1 MNTSIMQD
9 FRPTTTSNSRAS
21 RACDRCYIQRKK
33 CDGNKPCLRCRGQA
47 SCEYLRPVS
56 KRVKNSHKTCIQQ
69 PTRGQVQA
77 QARCLWSKS
86 TLVNTAAPSVWD
98 EINHDGDR
106 ELLPPFSNHTLST
119 SPQTSFLIVPNILTP
134 GRDESPSQC
143 LDVACNETGHWDLPT
158 THTLQ
163 RPVSCA
169 SIEASDEY
177 PVLQP
182 LYNHIRGVI
191 SIHQARCLLEQYFES
206 RFQSSAHPNCSLL
219 DVFLL
224 RKQDFLTKSFPRIC
238 KPVLLASML
247 WTVAEAGMS
256 HILPRQ
262 CGDLHKMRRGLE
274 SITLGLLP
282 TTRQGDSHLG
292 ERSKD
297 PHSGDWTHPP
307 NIDIDDVIAYIHV
320 ATIVSTNQG
329 KDACL
334 FWWHAAFK
342 SARQIGLHQECDG
355 SQRGTVTIYPPSPDE
370 LQVKVQPLSELEGP
384 PDSGSRAEMLSETR
398 RRTWWLL
405 YIHDRYLSL
414 RFRRRHEISDSE
426 CEGRLLP
433 LADLLW
439 RSDSDKRF
447 QQRLRFPSL
456 QCTGDGIFSW
466 LLPLLT
472 IVGTILDY
480 KDTSSHHI
488 LGTSPLWT
496 TAMQAKMTT
505 MLNTYSR
512 SVVEFEQEPRDH
524 GGDSFHITTIG
535 AYARF
540 FIQTARV
547 LLAGGEL
554 VREALQPS
562 VSLTSGKR
570 LYEAT
575 NRAIMTTN
583 NISSILEIDPDLS
596 FIPYF
601 SGIHLIQTGMPLLSS
616 TDRLQTQSG
625 SVILEACDV
634 VVKALEVYY
643 VTTSVSFYVRLP
655 LILLSLSLP
664 C

>member
-1 MNTSIMQD
+1 
-9 FRPTTTSNSRAS
+9 
-21 RACDRCYIQRKK
+21 
-33 CDGNKPCLRCRGQA
+33 
-47 SCEYLRPVS
+47 
-56 KRVKNSHKTCIQQ
+56 
-69 PTRGQVQA
+69 
-77 QARCLWSKS
+77 
-86 TLVNTAAPSVWD
+86 
-98 EINHDGDR
+98 
-106 ELLPPFSNHTLST
+106 
-119 SPQTSFLIVPNILTP
+119 VPNILTP
-134 GRDESPSQC
+134 GRDESPGQC
-143 LDVACNETGHWDLPT
+143 LDVAWNETGHWNLPT
-158 THTLQ
+158 TDTLQ
-163 RPVSCA
+163 RSVSCA

-182 LYNHIRGVI
+182 LYNHIGGVI

-206 RFQSSAHPNCSLL
+206 RFQSSTHPNCSLL

-224 RKQDFLTKSFPRIC
+224 RKQDFLTKTFPRIC

-247 WTVAEAGMS
+247 WTAAEAGMS

-274 SITLGLLP
+274 SITLGLLL

-292 ERSKD
+292 EGSKD
-297 PHSGDWTHPP
+297 PQSGDWTHPP
-307 NIDIDDVIAYIHV
+307 ELDIDDVIAYIHV
-320 ATIVSTNQG
+320 ATIVSIKQG

-355 SQRGTVTIYPPSPDE
+355 FRQGIMTIYPLSPDE
-370 LQVKVQPLSELEGP
+370 LQVKVQPLSELEGSP
-384 PDSGSRAEMLSETR
+384 NSGSRAEMLSETR

-414 RFRRRHEISDSE
+414 RFRRRHEILDSE

-433 LADLLW
+433 LDDLLW
-439 RSDSDKRF
+439 RSDSCGRS

-456 QCTGDGIFSW
+456 ECTGDGIFGW

-488 LGTSPLWT
+488 LGKSPLWT
-496 TAMQAKMTT
+496 TAMQAKITT

-512 SVVEFEQEPRDH
+512 SVVEFEQEPQDH

-540 FIQTARV
+540 FVQTARV

-554 VREALQPS
+554 VREAPQSP

-601 SGIHLIQTGMPLLSS
+601 FGIYLIQTGMPLLCSV
-616 TDRLQTQSG
+616 DRLQAQSG
-625 SVILEACDV
+625 SAILEACEV

-643 VTTSVSFYVRLP
+643 VTSSVSFYVCLP
-655 LILLSLSLP
+655 FIVQFTGLS